1 MFTFNCPL
9 RWSDLDAQGHVNNA
23 VIVDYLQEARVAFL
37 RQGPASALLDSGI
50 IVVSHQVEFRGSIPY
65 EARSVR
71 VELGVSALGA
81 ARLEIAYRV
90 FAADGAGEAREVVAA
105 RTVLCPFDFAEQ
117 RPVRLLPEYRAFL
130 QGHRIEA
137 EPLRELAA
145 PVLDHRATAVPLF
158 ARWTDLDAYGHVNN
172 AKVYDY
178 LQQARVT
185 ATTAWDP
192 TMARAGAEGSE
203 HLWLV
208 ARQDVDYVAQIEH
221 RLEPYAVRIAPVRLG
236 TSSLTLA
243 AEIVDGDSVLVR
255 GRTVLV
261 CADKDFSP
269 VPLSEE
275 TRAQLGL
282 YIVENGA

>member
-1 MFTFNCPL
+1 M
-9 RWSDLDAQGHVNNA
+9 NNA

-37 RQGPASALLDSGI
+37 RQGPASDLLDSGI
-50 IVVSHQVEFRGSIPY
+50 IVVSHQVEFRGSISY
-65 EARSVR
+65 EAGSVR
-71 VELGVSALGA
+71 IELGVSSLGA
-81 ARLEIAYRV
+81 ARLEIAYRM
-90 FAADGAGEAREVVAA
+90 FASDGPGAAHEVVAA
-105 RTVLCPFDFAEQ
+105 RTVLCPFDFDQQ
-117 RPVRLLPEYRAFL
+117 RPIRLLPEYRAFL
-130 QGHRIEA
+130 QQHRVEA
-137 EPLRELAA
+137 EPFRELTA
-145 PVLDHRATAVPLF
+145 PALDGRATAVPLF

-192 TMARAGAEGSE
+192 TMARAGAETSE

-221 RLEPYAVRIAPVRLG
+221 RLEPYATRIAPVRLG
-236 TSSLTLA
+236 TSSVTLA

-261 CADKDFSP
+261 CADKDFRP
-269 VPLSEE
+269 VPLAEE
-275 TRAQLGL
+275 TRSALGA
-282 YIVENGA
+282 YIVENEA

>member
-1 MFTFNCPL
+1 M
-9 RWSDLDAQGHVNNA
+9 
-23 VIVDYLQEARVAFL
+23 
-37 RQGPASALLDSGI
+37 
-50 IVVSHQVEFRGSIPY
+50 
-65 EARSVR
+65 
-71 VELGVSALGA
+71 
-81 ARLEIAYRV
+81 
-90 FAADGAGEAREVVAA
+90 
-105 RTVLCPFDFAEQ
+105 
-117 RPVRLLPEYRAFL
+117 
-130 QGHRIEA
+130 
-137 EPLRELAA
+137 
-145 PVLDHRATAVPLF
+145 
-158 ARWTDLDAYGHVNN
+158 
-172 AKVYDY
+172 YDY

>member
-65 EARSVR
+65 EAGSVR

-81 ARLEIAYRV
+81 ARLEIAYRML
-90 FAADGAGEAREVVAA
+90 ADDGAGEREVVAA
-105 RTVLCPFDFAEQ
+105 RTVLCPFDFDQQ
-117 RPVRLLPEYRAFL
+117 RPARLLPEYRAFL
-130 QGHRIEA
+130 EEHRVEA
-137 EPLRELAA
+137 EPLRELTA
-145 PVLDHRATAVPLF
+145 PSLDGGATAVPLF

-192 TMARAGAEGSE
+192 SMARAGAEGSE

-236 TSSLTLA
+236 TSSLALA
-243 AEIVDGDSVLVR
+243 AEIVDGDAVLAR

-261 CADKDFSP
+261 CADKDFRPSP
-269 VPLSEE
+269 LTEE
-275 TRAQLGL
+275 TRAALGL
-282 YIVENGA
+282 YIVENGG

>member
-1 MFTFNCPL
+1 MFVVECPL

-37 RQGPASALLDSGI
+37 RRGPASDLLDSGI
-50 IVVSHQVEFRGSIPY
+50 IVVSHQVEFRGSISY
-65 EARSVR
+65 ETGAVR

-90 FAADGAGEAREVVAA
+90 FASEGAGAAREVVAA
-105 RTVLCPFDFAEQ
+105 RTVLCPFDFDLQ
-117 RPVRLLPEYRAFL
+117 RPVRLRPEYRAFL
-130 QGHRIEA
+130 QEHRIDA
-137 EPLRELAA
+137 EPFRELAA
-145 PVLDHRATAVPLF
+145 PGLDGRATAVPLF
-158 ARWTDLDAYGHVNN
+158 VRWTDLDAYGHVNN

-208 ARQDVDYVAQIEH
+208 ARQDVDYIAQIEH
-221 RLEPYAVRIAPVRLG
+221 RLEPYATRIAPVRLG

-243 AEIVDGDSVLVR
+243 AEIIDGDSVLAR

-261 CADKDFSP
+261 CADKDFRP
-269 VPLSEE
+269 VPLTEE
-275 TRAQLGL
+275 MRATLGS
-282 YIVENGA
+282 YIVESGV